1 MDRIQKFLNN
11 NNVGNREE
19 FMNILKSFDD
29 ENFEGGI
36 QSALEE
42 RDIAAMKATYSRLAN
57 LSSSVYD
64 AIKQL
69 WAITKDL
76 NYEEIRSNYGA
87 ALDYKDRLVMMLK
100 LASHLVH
107 ILHLKKSKFK
117 IQFMMLK
124 VKKVKN
130 YLLKN
135 LVN

>member
-1 MDRIQKFLNN
+1 MLESWGIY
-11 NNVGNREE
+11 EY
-19 FMNILKSFDD
+19 LKVLRWWK
-29 ENFEGGI
+29 FEGGI

-87 ALDYKDRLVMMLK
+87 ALDYKDRLIMML
-100 LASHLVH
+100 
-107 ILHLKKSKFK
+107 
-117 IQFMMLK
+117 
-124 VKKVKN
+124 N
-130 YLLKN
+130 LL
-135 LVN
+135 LI